1 MIGALDRGETTTRVE
16 AFVDGAFAF
25 ALTLLAIAGDHIP
38 GSVGELVDAI
48 KGVPAFALSFLLIVQ
63 VWSGHVEWSRSFGL
77 DDVTTRRL
85 SLLLVLLVLVF
96 VYPMKMVFSA
106 MFNGLSGGY
115 LPANF
120 TIGSTAEV
128 SVLFVTFGVA
138 FGSLGLTMFLLY
150 LHAWRQRN
158 ALALEH
164 GERLL
169 ARARMLCWALIPLVA
184 TVSILSALLLSGRT
198 QNAWWVGFPGYIYFS
213 LNIATPLIMRRA
225 RQKALTQ

>member
-38 GSVGELVDAI
+38 GSVGELVGAI

-96 VYPMKMVFSA
+96 VYPLKMVFSA
-106 MFNGLSGGY
+106 LFSGLSGGY

-120 TIGSTAEV
+120 TVETYAEV
-128 SVLFVTFGVA
+128 TTLFVTFGVA
-138 FGSLGLTMFLLY
+138 FGSLGLTLFLLY
-150 LHAWRQRN
+150 LHAWKQRD
-158 ALALEH
+158 AIGLDR
-164 GERLL
+164 GERIV
-169 ARARMLCWALIPLVA
+169 ARARMVCWALIPLVA
-184 TVSILSALLLSGRT
+184 AVSIGLASWLSGRA
-198 QNAWWVGFPGYIYFS
+198 QIGWWNGLPGYIYFS

-225 RQKALTQ
+225 RDRALQA

>member
-1 MIGALDRGETTTRVE
+1 MIGMIDRGETTTRVE

-38 GSVGELVDAI
+38 GSVSELVQAI

-77 DDVTTRRL
+77 DDVPSRRL

-106 MFNGLSGGY
+106 LFSTLSSGY

-120 TIGSTAEV
+120 SVHTYAEV
-128 SVLFVTFGVA
+128 ATLFVTFGAA
-138 FGSLGLTMFLLY
+138 FGSLGLTLCLLY
-150 LHAWRQRN
+150 LHAWRQRD
-158 ALALEH
+158 ALGLDR
-164 GERLL
+164 GERII
-169 ARARMLCWALIPLVA
+169 ARARMICWALVPLVA
-184 TVSILSALLLSGRT
+184 SVSIVMALVMYGRSQSG
-198 QNAWWVGFPGYIYFS
+198 WWNGLPGYLYFS

-225 RQKALTQ
+225 RRKALQA